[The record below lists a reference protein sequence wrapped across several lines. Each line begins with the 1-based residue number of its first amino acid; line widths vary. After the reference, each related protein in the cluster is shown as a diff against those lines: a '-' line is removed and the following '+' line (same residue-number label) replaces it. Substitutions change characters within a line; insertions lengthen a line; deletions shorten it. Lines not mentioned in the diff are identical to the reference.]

1 MTAKTRA
8 ISLVVSRIAGSPLPH
23 IRAQDVRVPGE
34 RRQLG
39 ERRRLSRIRA
49 LMERRVQWREKKLD
63 DERRGANEKRKNTPA
78 PRRAR
83 SLVP

>member
-1 MTAKTRA
+1 MTAQTRA
-8 ISLVVSRIAGSPLPH
+8 IRLVVSRIAGAPLPH
-23 IRAQDVRVPGE
+23 IGAQDVRVAGE

-49 LMERRVQWREKKLD
+49 LMERRVQWRKKKLD
-63 DERRGANEKRKNTPA
+63 DERRGANEKRQTTPA